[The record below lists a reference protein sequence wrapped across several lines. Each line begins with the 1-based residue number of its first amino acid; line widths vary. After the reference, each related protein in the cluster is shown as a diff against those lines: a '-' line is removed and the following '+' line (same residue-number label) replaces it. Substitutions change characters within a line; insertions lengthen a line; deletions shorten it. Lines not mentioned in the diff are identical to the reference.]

1 METDFTIATDQPR
14 KPTGNR
20 PAARPATVRSRPLAT
35 RSALRLTLP
44 FLIALA
50 ALLLVSIAGLD
61 TLSAARAFVGGE
73 SSWSKAQKRA
83 VNHLLHYTRYHD
95 ANEYQQFLQALAV
108 TQGDRQ
114 AREEMDRA
122 EPDYETVRAGFLLGG
137 IHPDDIRRMY
147 LLYRYGRHWQPVAA
161 AIDMWREGDVQIA
174 RLQQAGE
181 TIRAQAQQQALD
193 LEAIEAQLREVRR
206 IDARLD
212 RLEQRFSL
220 ALGKATRQAEQLLNT
235 LLILGT
241 ALLAAFGVGLTRKA
255 LRDYETQQQA
265 LDASRQRYRVFF
277 ESSIDAVVLVH
288 VDGEIIDVNP
298 AACAMFGYSRD
309 ELVGMHRSRLIDSK
323 AENVRQAIE
332 ARSTAGHYRG
342 QLQYRRKDGS
352 WFTGEISSTQFVDA
366 DGDTKYSVVIRNIS
380 RRLAQEAEIHRLN
393 SQLEERVAE
402 RTAELEH
409 ANRELEAFCHSIAH
423 DLTTPLRAVNG
434 YSALLAE
441 EYGDRLDAEAHHY
454 LQRTREASLRMSR
467 LIDALLD
474 LARHARQPLHRADV
488 DLSRMAGGLLAELQR
503 EQPERRVEID
513 IQPGLRLNG
522 DAVLLHELLR
532 QLLSNAWK
540 FTTDADPARIGIGR
554 DDTRQP
560 PAYYVRDNGI
570 GFDMAFGNKLFRAFS
585 RLHSPG
591 LHDGTGIGLAV
602 VATIVD
608 RHGGKV
614 WAESAE
620 GSGATFYFTLGEQ
633 PAPTAPAASHE
644 NGSASQ
650 QL

>member
-1 METDFTIATDQPR
+1 MTDIVDNGFSA
-14 KPTGNR
+14 GE
-20 PAARPATVRSRPLAT
+20 SRPRAS

-50 ALLLVSIAGLD
+50 ALLGISIAGLD

-95 ANEYQQFLQALAV
+95 ANEYQLFLQALAV
-108 TQGDRQ
+108 TQGDRR

-122 EPDYETVRAGFLLGG
+122 EPDYAAVRAGFLLGG

-147 LLYRYGRHWQPVAA
+147 LLYRYGQHWQPVAT
-161 AIDMWREGDVQIA
+161 AIGIWREGDAHIA

-181 TIRAQAQQQALD
+181 AIRSQAQLQALD
-193 LEAIEAQLREVRR
+193 LEAIEAQLLEVRR

-212 RLEQRFSL
+212 QLEQRFSQ
-220 ALGKATRQAEQLLNT
+220 ALGQATRQAEHLLTT
-235 LLILGT
+235 LLISGT
-241 ALLAAFGVGLTRKA
+241 LALAAFGVGLTRRA
-255 LRDYETQQQA
+255 LRDYEAQQQA
-265 LDASRQRYRVFF
+265 LDASRQRYRAFF

-288 VDGEIIDVNP
+288 IDGDIIDVNP
-298 AACAMFGYSRD
+298 AACTMFGYRRE
-309 ELVGMHRSRLIDSK
+309 ELIGMHRSRLIDSQS
-323 AENVRQAIE
+323 ESVRRAIE
-332 ARSTAGHYRG
+332 ARTATGYYRG

-352 WFTGEISSTQFVDA
+352 WFTGEISSAQFVDA
-366 DGDTKYSVVIRNIS
+366 DGRTKYSVVIRDITERLQQEEQI
-380 RRLAQEAEIHRLN
+380 RRLNAR
-393 SQLEERVAE
+393 LEERVAE

-434 YSALLAE
+434 YSAMLAE
-441 EYGDRLDAEAHHY
+441 EYGDRLDPEAHHY

-467 LIDALLD
+467 LIDALLS
-474 LARHARQPLHRADV
+474 LARHARQPLHRVGV
-488 DLSRMAGGLLAELQR
+488 DLSRMAAGLLAELQQ
-503 EQPERRVEID
+503 EQPEHRVEID
-513 IQPGLRLNG
+513 IQPGLRATG
-522 DAVLLHELLR
+522 DPVLLHELLR
-532 QLLSNAWK
+532 QLLTNAWK
-540 FTTDADPARIGIGR
+540 FSAYAQPARITVGR
-554 DDTRQP
+554 DDDLQP

-570 GFDMAFGNKLFRAFS
+570 GFNMAFGNKLFRVFS

-591 LHDGTGIGLAV
+591 QHDGTGIGLAV

-608 RHGGKV
+608 RHGGRV

-620 GSGATFYFTLGEQ
+620 GNGATFYFTLGDQ
-633 PAPTAPAASHE
+633 QAGPATLGRTVAGNGQLPATQ
-644 NGSASQ
+644 NG
-650 QL
+650 